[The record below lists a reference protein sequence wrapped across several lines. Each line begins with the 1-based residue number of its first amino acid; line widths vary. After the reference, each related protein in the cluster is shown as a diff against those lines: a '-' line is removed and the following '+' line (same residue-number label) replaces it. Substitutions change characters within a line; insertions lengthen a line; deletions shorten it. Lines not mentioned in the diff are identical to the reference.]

1 MEQDSLSSVQITD
14 SLNTNDSVFVM
25 QKSPMG
31 AVLRSAL
38 IPGWGQ
44 FYNESYWKVPVVW
57 GALGWFVY
65 GWIESNNNYT
75 DYRDKYL
82 ISGLQRDLSVREFY
96 KDQRDLFAVYIGLTY
111 FLNLIDAYVDAHLFD
126 FEVVMNKQ
134 ISTRQINFKIF
145 F

>member
-82 ISGLQRDLSVREFY
+82 LSGLQRDLSVREFY

>member
-44 FYNESYWKVPVVW
+44 FYNESYWKVRVVW

-82 ISGLQRDLSVREFY
+82 LSGLQRDLSVREFY